1 MKKKWKEK
9 ILKITFEIFAT
20 PVDLILFMLATMGEI
35 GLSGERRMIPLMGR
49 LDKLFLEK
57 KDRIIRDALY
67 RAKYKGWIK
76 EDLRLTQEGKKRL
89 FSFLPPILPVKY
101 WDGNWYLAIFDI
113 PERMRQKREILRIN
127 LKRLGFGQL
136 QASCWISAINYLK
149 NVEDLIKF
157 HKLEPYVILAQTDK
171 LGRED
176 SKSLANRVWELNKI
190 NQLYEGFIS
199 DWEKASENERF
210 WLILKYFNIL
220 KKDPQLPIDLLPDDW
235 QGRKTYQI
243 IKRHLK
249 QNSFSKFSKI
259 KL

>member
-1 MKKKWKEK
+1 MRKKWKEK
-9 ILKITFEIFAT
+9 ILKMTFEIFAT
-20 PVDLILFMLATMGEI
+20 PIDLILFTLAMVGEI

-49 LDKLFLEK
+49 LDKLFLEG

-76 EDLRLTQEGKKRL
+76 EDLQLTQEGRKRI
-89 FSFLPPILPVKY
+89 FSFLPQILPVRY

-127 LKRLGFGQL
+127 LKKLGFGQL

-157 HKLEPYVILAQTDK
+157 HELEPYVILAQTDK

-176 SKSLANRVWELNKI
+176 SKSLANRVWKLDKI
-190 NQLYEGFIS
+190 NQLYEKFIF
-199 DWEKASENERF
+199 DWKKASEEEKF
-210 WLILKYFNIL
+210 WLILKYFNVL
-220 KKDPQLPIDLLPDDW
+220 NKDPQLPVDLLPDNW
-235 QGRKTYQI
+235 LGKKAYQI
-243 IKRHLK
+243 IKRYLGE
-249 QNSFSKFSKI
+249 NSFSNFLK
-259 KL
+259 